1 MKLAGA
7 GLSLYKGENASHRL
21 WEAQHTITG
30 EKAPAGTLLG
40 EPAQIRPL
48 AFKQTRNRFTM
59 RNAAAVVHGTKRSA
73 VWLPPRCAED

>member
-1 MKLAGA
+1 MKLVGA

-21 WEAQHTITG
+21 WEAQYTITG

-48 AFKQTRNRFTM
+48 AFKPDSYPK
-59 RNAAAVVHGTKRSA
+59 A
-73 VWLPPRCAED
+73 